1 MDIPFLNLAI
11 DIGYL
16 TCRYVLAHNKC
27 FLVDPGNMVSRTQQ
41 MFRLESSKMLPVAR
55 FARVEVKKIPILC
68 CASPL
73 RFMTEL
79 GLKVAWYV

>member
-11 DIGYL
+11 DIDYL
-16 TCRYVLAHNKC
+16 TCRCVLAHNKC

-73 RFMTEL
+73 RLMTES
-79 GLKVAWYV
+79 GLKVAW